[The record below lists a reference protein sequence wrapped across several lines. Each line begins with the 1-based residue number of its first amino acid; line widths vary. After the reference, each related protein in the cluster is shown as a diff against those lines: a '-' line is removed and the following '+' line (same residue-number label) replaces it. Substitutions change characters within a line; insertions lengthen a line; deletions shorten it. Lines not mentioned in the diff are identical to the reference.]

1 MARNVRFKLEGL
13 KELEQA
19 LGELPRAT
27 QRNVLRRVL
36 EDAGEPIARAARSRA
51 PRDVGNLVES
61 IDVSQRLT
69 RRQKA
74 RHQKVAGVEMHVGA
88 GANPQSITQE
98 FGTFK
103 EPAQPFMRPAW
114 DGEKHGAMNLIYNSL
129 WGEIEAAAARAARKA
144 ARLARK
150 G

>member
-19 LGELPRAT
+19 LGQLPRAT

-36 EDAGEPIARAARSRA
+36 EDAGEPIAQAARARA
-51 PRDVGNLVES
+51 PRDVGNLIES
-61 IDVSQRLT
+61 IDVSPRLT

-88 GANPQSITQE
+88 GANPQAITQE
-98 FGTFK
+98 FGTFSNA
-103 EPAQPFMRPAW
+103 PQPFMRPAY
-114 DGEKHGAMNLIYNSL
+114 DAEKVGSMNIIYHSL
-129 WGEIEAAAARAARKA
+129 WGEIEKAAQRAARKA